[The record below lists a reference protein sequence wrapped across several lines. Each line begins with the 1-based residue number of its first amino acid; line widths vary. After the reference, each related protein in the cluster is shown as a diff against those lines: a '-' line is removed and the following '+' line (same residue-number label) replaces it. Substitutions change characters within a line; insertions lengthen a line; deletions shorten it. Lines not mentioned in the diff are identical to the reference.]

1 MEGCGEAR
9 RGKAR
14 QARRGKVRRG
24 VAWSG
29 GVWYGT
35 AGMENAKGREMQM
48 VYKFKPGARI
58 KADPQKAGAVLEQLE
73 AENRLTAADLV
84 EVSRPKSAPL
94 HKEFEWNNTKAAAAY
109 REIQARHI
117 INSIEIIR
125 DEREPIRAY
134 FNIVRTDPQYRH
146 IDTIMQQA
154 DERAALLN
162 MALRELEAFRRKY
175 AQLVELAAVFEAI
188 DAAALPSRAETGE
201 GIALQ

>member
-1 MEGCGEAR
+1 MARPGEVWQGTAGEA
-9 RGKAR
+9 GLG
-14 QARRGKVRRG
+14 QARRGRAGR
-24 VAWSG
+24 
-29 GVWYGT
+29 GT

-84 EVSRPKSAPL
+84 EVSRPKRAPL
-94 HKEFEWNNTKAAAAY
+94 HNEFEWNNTKAAAAY

-201 GIALQ
+201 GME